1 MVCVGRRWQG
11 RGPPRCTP
19 LGPSDAPFP
28 GDLTRPIP
36 AGYSGPG
43 AQPSGGVPPGSGL
56 GQRPPQDGPPPP
68 KLLPWSVRWASSCPH
83 LWDKRNYPTHA
94 PRSILGVALRMLQN
108 CATGPRR
115 PPYVWVTD
123 RSRHAM
129 THAAY
134 VWDASSDMRTAA
146 SARLTR
152 GTGIRHVFPHA
163 RSPFPWKWKAW
174 PARGQ
179 AA

>member
-1 MVCVGRRWQG
+1 MATTSTRCPLLRSP
-11 RGPPRCTP
+11 RGDTDTSGLPADR
-19 LGPSDAPFP
+19 SEQ
-28 GDLTRPIP
+28 DLSEPIP
-36 AGYSGPG
+36 AGYVEQARRP
-43 AQPSGGVPPGSGL
+43 AQPLPPH
-56 GQRPPQDGPPPP
+56 DGPPPP
-68 KLLPWSVRWASSCPH
+68 RLLPWSARWDSNCPH

-174 PARGQ
+174 PARG
-179 AA
+179 